1 MSVNRRTLLTA
12 GVTAAAFAAAG
23 SSTSA
28 TAHAASTT
36 DLIGIDVHAHGVPNG
51 LIPVLKA
58 QGSAYDIEVVE
69 SSGETR
75 IRLGSV
81 TTGPLDPRLS
91 DLTARIATMNRTGI
105 ERQLLSPFIG
115 LTAYHLPDAAGRWY
129 SRVHNE
135 TMAQT
140 TRTAPHRF
148 TPMAT
153 VPLQSAGAADE
164 LVYAVEQLGMAGV
177 EISTDT
183 GNGNLDDDSVE
194 PFWEAAENLRALVL
208 IHPSAS
214 ARVQLPYRLGN
225 FVGNPSDT
233 TLAIARLMFGGV
245 LDRHPDLRI
254 CLVHGGGFLP
264 YQAGRLER
272 GFRVY
277 GGDHIKTSPLELLRR
292 LSYDTVLH
300 SPGRVRTLIDLVG
313 LDRVL
318 LGTDYPFDM
327 GDPAP
332 QRTLAAI
339 PGLREHE
346 RRQIARK
353 NAERLIR
360 PQAMSSD

>member
-1 MSVNRRTLLTA
+1 MSVSRRTLLTA
-12 GVTAAAFAAAG
+12 GATAAAFAAAG
-23 SSTSA
+23 TSTPA
-28 TAHAASTT
+28 TAQTG
-36 DLIGIDVHAHGVPNG
+36 GIDVHAHCIPNA

-58 QGSAYDIEVVE
+58 HGAAHDIEVVE
-69 SSGETR
+69 SAGETR
-75 IRLGSV
+75 IRLGSL

-91 DLTARIATMNRTGI
+91 DLPARIATMNRTGI
-105 ERQLLSPFIG
+105 ERQLVSPFIG
-115 LTAYHLPDAAGRWY
+115 LTAYHLPDAAARWY
-129 SRVHNE
+129 SRAHNE

-140 TRTAPHRF
+140 TRSAPHRF

-177 EISTDT
+177 EVSTDA
-183 GNGNLDDDSVE
+183 GPRDLDDVSVE
-194 PFWEAAENLRALVL
+194 PFWEAAENLQALIL

-245 LDRHPDLRI
+245 LDRHPHLRI

-264 YQAGRLER
+264 YQAGRLEH

-277 GGDHIKTSPLELLRR
+277 GGEHIKTSPLELLRR

-313 LDRVL
+313 IDRVL

-327 GDPAP
+327 GDPDP
-332 QRTLAAI
+332 QGTLAAI
-339 PGLREHE
+339 PGLRE
-346 RRQIARK
+346 RDRLQIARK

-360 PQAMSSD
+360 PRAASSPAPA